1 MSLQSAAFGARRVF
15 GMLAVAFATLA
26 GGGAAALA
34 ETWPATLR
42 AVYDVNFNGF
52 NVGTFEF
59 QSEAEQRSYT
69 LAGNARLSIL
79 LGAITW
85 DGATRSFG
93 LFANQGPKPAAFSFD
108 FKSNT
113 KAGSTKIGFAD
124 GSVTRVTHLPPAI
137 AKPGTIPVREH
148 HLKGV
153 LDPLSAIIAISR
165 VSDSNPCDRRVPIF
179 DGKERFDLLLSYK
192 GEMKVSE
199 QQPSGQPGIA
209 YVCRVRYLPIAG
221 HKADSETQFMAANDS
236 IEVALRPIPSA
247 NLLVPYHVNIP
258 TMAGYATVV
267 SKRVEIISP
276 GKPQIALTH

>member
-1 MSLQSAAFGARRVF
+1 
-15 GMLAVAFATLA
+15 
-26 GGGAAALA
+26 
-34 ETWPATLR
+34 
-42 AVYDVNFNGF
+42 
-52 NVGTFEF
+52 
-59 QSEAEQRSYT
+59 
-69 LAGNARLSIL
+69 
-79 LGAITW
+79 
-85 DGATRSFG
+85 
-93 LFANQGPKPAAFSFD
+93 
-108 FKSNT
+108 
-113 KAGSTKIGFAD
+113 
-124 GSVTRVTHLPPAI
+124 
-137 AKPGTIPVREH
+137 
-148 HLKGV
+148 
-153 LDPLSAIIAISR
+153 
-165 VSDSNPCDRRVPIF
+165 VPIF
-179 DGKERFDLLLSYK
+179 DGKERFDLLLSYR